1 MFRDEIDKKKKN
13 HKNSSQ
19 PTNLATQVI
28 HAILFNKFFMTKIIF
43 YLIDLYDNKAYGIVL
58 YEIFF

>member
-1 MFRDEIDKKKKN
+1 MFMDEIDKKKKKN

-28 HAILFNKFFMTKIIF
+28 HAILFNKFFMT
-43 YLIDLYDNKAYGIVL
+43 
-58 YEIFF
+58 

>member
-1 MFRDEIDKKKKN
+1 MTCKTCDDNLEKKYGKISPTNLMFMDEIDKKKKKN

-28 HAILFNKFFMTKIIF
+28 HAILFNKFFMT
-43 YLIDLYDNKAYGIVL
+43 
-58 YEIFF
+58 